1 MMKDG
6 KLAGYGVIRPCRSG
20 YKIGPLFADDPELA
34 EAIFLALKS
43 EIDPAEPF
51 YLDTPEVNRAAVA
64 LAERYQMKP
73 VFETARMY
81 TGAKPDLSLDRVFGV
96 TSFELG

>member
-1 MMKDG
+1 MPNG
-6 KLAGYGVIRPCRSG
+6 NLAGYGVIRKCRSG
-20 YKIGPLFADDPELA
+20 FKIGPLFADTPELA
-34 EAIFLALKS
+34 EALFLSLKS
-43 EIDPAEPF
+43 GIEPTETF

-64 LAERYQMKP
+64 LAQRHNMKA

-81 TGAKPDLSLDRVFGV
+81 TGENPDTPLNRLFGV